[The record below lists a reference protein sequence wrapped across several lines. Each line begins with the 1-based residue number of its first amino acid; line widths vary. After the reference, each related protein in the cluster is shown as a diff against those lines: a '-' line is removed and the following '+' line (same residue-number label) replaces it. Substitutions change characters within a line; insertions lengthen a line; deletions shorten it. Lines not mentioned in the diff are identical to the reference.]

1 MKGVRVGLVEEV
13 GGGCGG
19 LLVCM
24 AGHPVNLGFTA
35 TWPQEHRQIAPN
47 PSISVYLCPSPLP
60 PSYVYS
66 IILPL

>member
-47 PSISVYLCPSPLP
+47 PSISVYICAPLPSPP
-60 PSYVYS
+60 AMFTP
-66 IILPL
+66 